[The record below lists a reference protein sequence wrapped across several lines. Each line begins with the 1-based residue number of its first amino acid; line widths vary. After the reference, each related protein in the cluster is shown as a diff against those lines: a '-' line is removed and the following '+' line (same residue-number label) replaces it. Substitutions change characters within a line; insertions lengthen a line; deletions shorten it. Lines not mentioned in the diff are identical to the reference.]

1 MLEVIKHVLSIYLVI
16 PIIFLAGIYFSVT
29 LRFIQFRKIFTAIKY
44 TIQTSNK
51 QQKFSSLGALFA
63 VLGGNLGTGNIA
75 GIAVALATG
84 GPGSLFW
91 MAIMVILGSVIKFCC
106 CFLGIKYREQDRQ
119 NNWVGG
125 PMFYLSKGLNC
136 KMLNKIFCVLVI
148 CSAVT
153 TGNFIQVNSIVLPLQ
168 QASISPWVIVSLIM
182 VFISLV
188 MLGGVKRFST
198 LVTSVV
204 PLMALFYIIACI
216 KILVVH
222 KSLLIPNLNLI
233 LYSAFNYQS
242 LSGAG
247 IGFVLSEAIRV
258 GFDRGIMATD
268 TGIGIAPILHSK
280 VSENPQQDYRTIAI
294 QQGLISMLAPIIVL
308 IICLLTGIVLL
319 VTDAWRLPLQSTQM
333 CLAAFEFGLNS
344 YKLAIFVVNVTLCFF
359 AFTTILTW
367 GHCAESAIQYLFNNF
382 KNTKYV
388 INIFR
393 LLFVAVIPCGILF
406 EVKFLWNLADLLLN
420 FMLLINMYGVCG
432 LFNNIL
438 QDMGILIGKERIN
451 YAS

>member
-1 MLEVIKHVLSIYLVI
+1 
-16 PIIFLAGIYFSVT
+16 
-29 LRFIQFRKIFTAIKY
+29 
-44 TIQTSNK
+44 
-51 QQKFSSLGALFA
+51 
-63 VLGGNLGTGNIA
+63 
-75 GIAVALATG
+75 
-84 GPGSLFW
+84 
-91 MAIMVILGSVIKFCC
+91 
-106 CFLGIKYREQDRQ
+106 
-119 NNWVGG
+119 
-125 PMFYLSKGLNC
+125 
-136 KMLNKIFCVLVI
+136 
-148 CSAVT
+148 
-153 TGNFIQVNSIVLPLQ
+153 
-168 QASISPWVIVSLIM
+168 
-182 VFISLV
+182 

-242 LSGAG
+242 LSGAV